1 MPISR
6 ASLVASIV
14 SAAERDPRVLGVLDY
29 GSASENRADE
39 WSDVDLAIFLRD
51 SDAAEFAAE
60 WRGWAGQFGRLL
72 LAYTGGVG
80 KPWAVYDAA
89 PLPLRAD
96 FNFWPIGSAAQIGEW
111 PNAPA
116 SIEHMLLYDAS
127 GGLLRGLVA
136 QIVGQSLAPTSP
148 AQAFEQVGGDFWYY
162 ALRTWARLLRRQLWA
177 ARHEYDFILL
187 GNLMALL
194 RIEAGATAHWRGA
207 SAAVGI
213 ERAISAERLA
223 QLDRCV
229 AGPGEPELRRAFSS
243 AAGLARLVCQS
254 IAQQHGWPWPAEL
267 ADRVV
272 AIFATVVAIFAT
284 DE

>member
-1 MPISR
+1 MPITR

-51 SDAAEFAAE
+51 ADAAAFAAE

-72 LAYTGGVG
+72 LAYTSGLG

-96 FNFWPIGSAAQIGEW
+96 FNFWPISTAAQIGEW

-116 SIEHMLLYDAS
+116 SVEHMLLYDAS
-127 GGLLRGLVA
+127 GGLLRGHVA
-136 QIVGQSLAPTSP
+136 RIVGQPLAPASP
-148 AQAFEQVGGDFWYY
+148 ALAFEQAGGDFWYY
-162 ALRTWARLLRRQLWA
+162 ALRTWGRLLRGHLWA
-177 ARHEYDFILL
+177 ARHEYDFIML
-187 GNLMALL
+187 GNLIALL
-194 RIEAGATAHWRGA
+194 RIEAGATARWRGS

-213 ERAISAERLA
+213 EQAISAKRLA
-223 QLDRCV
+223 QLDQCV
-229 AGPGEPELRRAFSS
+229 AGPGEPELRRAFAS
-243 AAGLARLVCQS
+243 AAGLAREACQS
-254 IAQQHGWPWPAEL
+254 IGRRHGWPWPSEL

-272 AIFATVVAIFAT
+272 TIFATS
-284 DE
+284 